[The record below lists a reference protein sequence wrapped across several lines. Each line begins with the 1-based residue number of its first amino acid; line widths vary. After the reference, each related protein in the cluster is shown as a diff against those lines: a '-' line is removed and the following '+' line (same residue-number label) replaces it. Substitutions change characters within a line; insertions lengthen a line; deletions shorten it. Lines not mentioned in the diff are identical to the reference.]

1 MTQTEIFVG
10 IDVSKAQLDVA
21 VRPTGETW
29 GVPHDDAGLDTVVA
43 RLQPLRPTM
52 VVVEATGGW
61 ELRLAGALAGAG
73 LPVAVINP
81 RQARAF
87 ARATGQLAKTDR
99 LDAQVL
105 ARFAEAVRPTPRP
118 LPDEA
123 AQELS
128 ALLTR
133 RRQLVDML
141 TAEKNRLGR
150 AQGPVRAQI
159 RTHITW
165 LERQVT
171 AQDTD
176 ISTLIRRSPVWRERD
191 DLLQSAPGVGPV
203 FSTTL
208 MAELP
213 ELGTLSRQQIA
224 ALVGVAPLNHDSGTL
239 RGLRTCWGGR
249 ASVRTVLYMA
259 TLVATRCNPVIKA
272 FYHHL
277 LAAGKRKK
285 VALVACMRKLLTI
298 LNAMLKHRRPW
309 CPGPAPRATSSAG
322 RGYPSSDGA
331 AIVAPESNTCV
342 AIS

>member
-1 MTQTEIFVG
+1 MMTQAAIFIG
-10 IDVSKAQLDVA
+10 IDVSKAQLDIA

-29 GVPHDDAGLDTVVA
+29 SVPHDDAGLDTVVA

-52 VVVEATGGW
+52 IVVEATGGW
-61 ELRLAGALAGAG
+61 ELRVAGALAAAT

-87 ARATGQLAKTDR
+87 ARTTGQLAKTDR

-123 AQELS
+123 AQELTS
-128 ALLTR
+128 LLTR

-141 TAEKNRLGR
+141 TAEKNRLGQAR
-150 AQGPVRAQI
+150 GQVRAQI
-159 RTHITW
+159 RTHMTW
-165 LERQVT
+165 LERQIT
-171 AQDTD
+171 ARDTD
-176 ISTLIRRSPVWRERD
+176 ISTLVRHSPLWRERD
-191 DLLQSAPGVGPV
+191 ELLQSAPGVGPV

-208 MAELP
+208 LGELP

-249 ASVRTVLYMA
+249 ASVRAVLYMA
-259 TLVATRCNPVIKA
+259 TLVATRCNPVIRA
-272 FYHHL
+272 CYVRL
-277 LAAGKRKK
+277 LAAGKAKK

-309 CPGPAPRATSSAG
+309 CPMEPCSS
-322 RGYPSSDGA
+322 
-331 AIVAPESNTCV
+331 
-342 AIS
+342 

>member
-1 MTQTEIFVG
+1 MTQTELFVG

-29 GVPHDDAGLDTVVA
+29 SVPHDDAGLDTVVA
-43 RLQPLRPTM
+43 RLQPLHPTM
-52 VVVEATGGW
+52 IVVEATGGW
-61 ELRLAGALAGAG
+61 ELRLAGALAAAN

-87 ARATGQLAKTDR
+87 ARATGRLAKTDR

-105 ARFAEAVRPTPRP
+105 AQFAEAVRPTPRP
-118 LPDEA
+118 LPDAA
-123 AQELS
+123 AQELTT
-128 ALLTR
+128 LLTR

-141 TAEKNRLGR
+141 TAEKNRLGQ
-150 AQGPVRAQI
+150 AQGQVRAQI

-171 AQDTD
+171 RVDTD
-176 ISTLIRRSPVWRERD
+176 ISTLVRQSPLWRERD
-191 DLLQSAPGVGPV
+191 ELLQSAPGVGPV

-208 MAELP
+208 LGELP

-239 RGLRTCWGGR
+239 RGSRTCWGGR
-249 ASVRTVLYMA
+249 ASVRAVLYMA
-259 TLVATRCNPVIKA
+259 TLVATRCNPVIRA
-272 FYHHL
+272 CYVRL
-277 LAAGKRKK
+277 VAAGKAKK

-309 CPGPAPRATSSAG
+309 SPNLEPCSS
-322 RGYPSSDGA
+322 
-331 AIVAPESNTCV
+331 
-342 AIS
+342 

>member
-1 MTQTEIFVG
+1 MTEPECFVG
-10 IDVSKAQLDVA
+10 IDISKAQLDVA
-21 VRPTGETW
+21 VRPSGERW
-29 GVPHDDAGLDTVVA
+29 AVPHDDAGLDAVVT
-43 RLQPLRPTM
+43 RVRPLHPTM
-52 VVVEATGGW
+52 IVVEATGGW
-61 ELRLAGALAGAG
+61 ELRLAAALAAAH

-99 LDAQVL
+99 LDAQLL

-123 AQELS
+123 TQELTS
-128 ALLTR
+128 LLTR
-133 RRQLVDML
+133 RRQLVEML
-141 TAEKNRLGR
+141 TAEKNRLGQAH
-150 AQGPVRAQI
+150 AQVRAQI

-165 LERQVT
+165 LERQLTHV
-171 AQDTD
+171 DTD
-176 ISTLIRRSPVWRERD
+176 ISTLVRQSPLWRERD
-191 DLLQSAPGVGPV
+191 ELLQSAPGVGPV

-208 MAELP
+208 LGELP

-249 ASVRTVLYMA
+249 ASVRAVLYMA
-259 TLVATRCNPVIKA
+259 TLVATRCNPVIRA
-272 FYHHL
+272 CYTRL
-277 LAAGKRKK
+277 VAAGKAKK

-309 CPGPAPRATSSAG
+309 APNLD
-322 RGYPSSDGA
+322 P
-331 AIVAPESNTCV
+331 CV
-342 AIS
+342 S

>member
-1 MTQTEIFVG
+1 MMQTEIFVG
-10 IDVSKAQLDVA
+10 IDVSKAQLDIA
-21 VRPTGETW
+21 VRPTDERW
-29 GVPHDDAGLDTVVA
+29 SVPHDDAGLDTLVA
-43 RLQPLRPTM
+43 RLQPLKPTII
-52 VVVEATGGW
+52 VVEATGGW
-61 ELRLAGALAGAG
+61 EGRVAGALAGAG
-73 LPVAVINP
+73 LAVAVINP

-105 ARFAEAVRPTPRP
+105 ARFAEAVRPAPRP
-118 LPDEA
+118 LPDAA
-123 AQELS
+123 AQELTT
-128 ALLTR
+128 LLTR

-141 TAEKNRLGR
+141 TAEKNRLGH
-150 AQGPVRAQI
+150 APGPVRAQI

-165 LERQVT
+165 LERQIT
-171 AQDTD
+171 ARDTD
-176 ISTLIRRSPVWRERD
+176 IRTLIRRSPVWRERD

-208 MAELP
+208 VAELP

-239 RGLRTCWGGR
+239 RGTRTCWGGR

-259 TLVATRCNPVIKA
+259 TLVATRCNPVIRA
-272 FYHHL
+272 CYTRL
-277 LAAGKRKK
+277 RAAGKAKK

-309 CPGPAPRATSSAG
+309 CPVHAEPGPS
-322 RGYPSSDGA
+322 
-331 AIVAPESNTCV
+331 
-342 AIS
+342 